1 MCATERLC
9 HTRKGGQTAQI
20 CATQGEVDK
29 QHKCVPQK
37 GCAIQGEVDE
47 QHEVPIR
54 TSSRLRFEP
63 GNSVTHSQRATA
75 TASSNSDRNN

>member
-29 QHKCVPQK
+29 QHKRVPQK

-47 QHEVPIR
+47 RHEFPIR
-54 TSSRLRFEP
+54 T
-63 GNSVTHSQRATA
+63 G
-75 TASSNSDRNN
+75 